1 MHEQET
7 IANLAAVWRSIE
19 GVCAELD
26 EGQWALPTDCPGWS
40 VKDQLSHIVGTEATL
55 LGRPAPDHTPAN
67 AGTLRNPLAERNEV
81 QVDYRRP
88 RSGAEVLDEF
98 REVTAAR
105 LAALRAMDATEWD
118 REVQTPVGPGTVRE
132 FMQIRIFDAWVHE
145 QDIRRAV
152 GRPGS
157 LEGAQAAHAMG
168 RIALAMPYVV
178 GKKAGAPEGAS
189 VVFEVTGPVHDV
201 LPIGVAGGR
210 ARPLDAVPE
219 RPTVR
224 LALDFETFMCLACGR
239 WDPAPILAEGRV
251 QIIGDRALGRRVVE
265 SLNFMI

>member
-55 LGRPAPDHTPAN
+55 LGRPAPDHAPAN
-67 AGTLRNPLAERNEV
+67 AGTLRNGLAERNEV

-98 REVTAAR
+98 REVMAAR

-132 FMQIRIFDAWVHE
+132 FMQIRIFDCWVHE

-152 GRPGS
+152 GRSGS
-157 LEGAQAAHAMG
+157 L
-168 RIALAMPYVV
+168 
-178 GKKAGAPEGAS
+178 
-189 VVFEVTGPVHDV
+189 
-201 LPIGVAGGR
+201 
-210 ARPLDAVPE
+210 
-219 RPTVR
+219 
-224 LALDFETFMCLACGR
+224 
-239 WDPAPILAEGRV
+239 
-251 QIIGDRALGRRVVE
+251 
-265 SLNFMI
+265 